1 MILKSI
7 TMQGFKSFADKTT
20 IELDGNVCAIVGPN
34 GSGKSNISDAILW
47 VLGEQSAKTLRGSK
61 MEDVI
66 FTGTPKRKPS
76 GFAEVTLTLDNSERL
91 LPVEYAEVA
100 FTRRVYRSGEGEYF
114 INKTPCRL
122 KDIHEML
129 MDTGMGRD
137 GYSIIGQGK
146 IDQILYAN
154 PDDRRSMF
162 EEASGISKYK
172 YRKAEATRKL
182 ERTNDNLIRIM
193 DIVAELETQIGPLKE
208 QSEKAQKFLVLSEE
222 LKELEVTAFVNSIEK
237 NKAAYD
243 KAKVNFDDIEKSFNE
258 AKAESDA
265 NEKAIEAYYEEK
277 KLFDSSLEEIKN
289 RASEILMEVTRR
301 ESEIVLKKSSIENIN
316 ENIKRLNDEITALR
330 EQNEAGSVEK
340 AEEEVYKAK
349 ARKDSLM
356 RELNELPIIPLRE
369 EVDKLTAETAKK
381 ASEID
386 ILSVQ
391 IEGRIGRLE
400 SFDVIADE
408 QSKRLNSLAA
418 EESELSEEV
427 ETHKKELLLLEK
439 TKAEKEEKSR
449 EYDAEKKNMNDEFV
463 KINTANEELK
473 SEYNKES
480 SELQERLS
488 RLRFL
493 EELERDM
500 DGYSGAVKSIV
511 ENKNLKGIR
520 GVLSELIHVEA
531 KYIPA
536 IEASLGGSMQN
547 IVTVT
552 DKDSREAIDYLKS
565 KGKGRA
571 TFLPLNIIKERS
583 LEKMSHPGF
592 LGAVSDFVSC
602 DADIRP
608 AVLNLLG
615 NVALCDTFDNAIGLY
630 KKQNGKVKIV
640 TLSGEYINS
649 GGAVTGGSMS
659 KIRGLLSRK
668 QEIATLE
675 VSYAEQK
682 EKVREIESGIEKN
695 DKLIDRMRKS
705 ASELT
710 ENIEKNKEALS
721 DVSSKVEVKKNILEK
736 EEERLSELRE
746 AKSEL
751 VYGLENRDKA
761 KEELKQSITDA
772 ENQLAKE
779 RENLK
784 AVSEKL
790 EHKKAELEALNQAR
804 IDKTME
810 INNAS
815 KDIEMYFNALEA
827 ARNGA
832 DSRRELSEAKAL
844 EIARLEGEVNRINK
858 EIELVHLSIE
868 DLRKSHKEKMAELE
882 TKKDEF
888 SKRDENTSKLRES
901 NKEIQE
907 KVIAL
912 AQEMTKLSGKIEA
925 LEHAVEEEIGKLW
938 EEYELTF
945 SEALKERDSKG
956 TKTGSASLI
965 NKLKK
970 DIKELGTINV
980 AAIEDYKNVS
990 ERYEFLSGQKNDM
1003 LETKDNLEKIIEDMQ
1018 KIMSVQFTEQFE
1030 KINEDFKKTYVAL
1043 TGGGTANIS
1052 LSDPSDVLESGI
1064 DIELQPPGK
1073 KLQNIMLLSGGEKA
1087 IAAIALFFAMLSVRP
1102 TPFCVLDEIEAALDE
1117 SNVQR
1122 FASFLRNYAKTQ
1134 FLVITHRR
1142 GTMESADML
1151 YGVTMQEKG
1160 VTKLLS
1166 LKLSEVDQS

>member
-1 MILKSI
+1 
-7 TMQGFKSFADKTT
+7 
-20 IELDGNVCAIVGPN
+20 
-34 GSGKSNISDAILW
+34 
-47 VLGEQSAKTLRGSK
+47 
-61 MEDVI
+61 
-66 FTGTPKRKPS
+66 
-76 GFAEVTLTLDNSERL
+76 
-91 LPVEYAEVA
+91 
-100 FTRRVYRSGEGEYF
+100 
-114 INKTPCRL
+114 
-122 KDIHEML
+122 ML

-182 ERTNDNLIRIM
+182 EKTNDNLIRIM
-193 DIVAELETQIGPLKE
+193 DIVSELETQIGPLKE

-222 LKELEVTAFVNSIEK
+222 LKELEVTAYVNSIEK

-243 KAKVNFDDIEKSFNE
+243 KAKVNYDDIEKEFNE
-258 AKAESDA
+258 AKAESEA
-265 NEKAIEAYYEEK
+265 NEKAIEEYYEEK

-289 RASEILMEVTRR
+289 QASEILVEIARK
-301 ESEIVLKKSSIENIN
+301 ESDIALKKSAIENIN
-316 ENIKRLNDEITALR
+316 ENIKRLNEEIKTLR
-330 EQNEAGSVEK
+330 EQNEAGSVER
-340 AEEEVYKAK
+340 AEEAVYKAK
-349 ARKDSLM
+349 EKKDTLM
-356 RELNELPIIPLRE
+356 RELNALPIIELRE
-369 EVDKLTAETAKK
+369 EVDSLSAKTAKK

-386 ILSVQ
+386 VLSVQ

-408 QSKRLNSLAA
+408 QSKRLNALAT
-418 EESELSEEV
+418 EEKELAGEV
-427 ETHKKELLLLEK
+427 ETHKAELLGLEK
-439 TKAEKEEKSR
+439 NKSECEEKSR
-449 EYDAEKKNMNDEFV
+449 GYDEQKKNMNQEFSDL
-463 KINTANEELK
+463 TSANEELK
-473 SEYNKES
+473 TEYNKES
-480 SELQERLS
+480 TELQEIVS

-511 ENKNLKGIR
+511 ENKSLKGIK

-547 IVTVT
+547 IVTET

-565 KGKGRA
+565 KGRGRA

-583 LEKMSHPGF
+583 LDKMNHPGY
-592 LGAVSDFVSC
+592 LGPVSDFVSC
-602 DADIRP
+602 DAEIRP

-615 NVALCDTFDNAIGLY
+615 NVALCDTFENAISLF
-630 KKQNGKVKIV
+630 KKQNGKIKIV

-675 VSYAEQK
+675 GSCAKQK
-682 EKVREIESGIEKN
+682 EKVKAAESAIDKNDRLIEK
-695 DKLIDRMRKS
+695 LRKS

-710 ENIEKNKEALS
+710 EQIEKNKEVYA
-721 DVSSKVEVKKNILEK
+721 DVSSKVEIRKNILLK
-736 EEERLSELRE
+736 EEERLAELRD

-761 KEELKQSITDA
+761 KEELKQSIEDA
-772 ENQLAKE
+772 ERQLE
-779 RENLK
+779 E
-784 AVSEKL
+784 E
-790 EHKKAELEALNQAR
+790 KKALKVISEQLECKKQELEALNQAR

-832 DSRRELSEAKAL
+832 DSRRELAEAKAL
-844 EIARLEGEVNRINK
+844 EIARLENEIARITG
-858 EIELVHLSIE
+858 EIELVHLSISE
-868 DLRKSHKEKMAELE
+868 LKKVHKAKGEELE
-882 TKKDEF
+882 AKKDEF
-888 SKRDENTSKLRES
+888 SKRDQNTSRLREN
-901 NKEIQE
+901 NKIIQE
-907 KVIAL
+907 KVISL

-925 LEHAVEEEIGKLW
+925 LEHIIEEEIGKLW

-945 SEALKERDSKG
+945 SEAVKERDAKG
-956 TKTGSASLI
+956 SKTGSSTLI
-965 NKLKK
+965 NKLKRE
-970 DIKELGTINV
+970 IKELGTINV

-990 ERYEFLSGQKNDM
+990 ERYEFLSEQKKDM
-1003 LETKDNLEKIIEDMQ
+1003 LETKDNLERIIEDMQ

-1030 KINEDFKKTYVAL
+1030 KINNDFKETYIAL

-1052 LSDPSDVLESGI
+1052 LADPSDVLESGI

-1122 FASFLRNYAKTQ
+1122 FASFLRNYSKTQ

-1160 VTKLLS
+1160 ITKLLS
-1166 LKLSEVDQS
+1166 LKLSEVDQN